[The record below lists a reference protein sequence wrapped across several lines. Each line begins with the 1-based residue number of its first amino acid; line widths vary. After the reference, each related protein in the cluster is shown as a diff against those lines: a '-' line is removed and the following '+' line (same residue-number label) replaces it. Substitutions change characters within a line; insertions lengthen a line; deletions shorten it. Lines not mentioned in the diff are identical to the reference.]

1 MDKPLLYLIFKYAHC
16 TVLYI
21 FAQVLFWS
29 GNPMKL
35 FKVERFERFENC
47 YDTQD
52 TVAGQ
57 INVRDIFKNVTQHLH
72 LEMHY
77 TRRKYWWK
85 KGLLFTTHFI
95 TAINIARI
103 SWTQINRYLFSV
115 LISEN
120 ENLRLSPICK
130 DKISTKKCKKLKKKG
145 KCEDKKIWKKCMD
158 TCQKCGKWFLWLNL
172 NLGSFKG
179 SKTIG

>member
-1 MDKPLLYLIFKYAHC
+1 MDKPILYLTFKYAHC

-52 TVAGQ
+52 TGR
-57 INVRDIFKNVTQHLH
+57 INIRDIFKNVTQHLH

-77 TRRKYWWK
+77 TRRKYWLK

-95 TAINIARI
+95 TAI
-103 SWTQINRYLFSV
+103 YLAHV
-115 LISEN
+115 IEQP
-120 ENLRLSPICK
+120 NLRIPNSEYPIFT
-130 DKISTKKCKKLKKKG
+130 TKCL
-145 KCEDKKIWKKCMD
+145 
-158 TCQKCGKWFLWLNL
+158 F
-172 NLGSFKG
+172 
-179 SKTIG
+179 